1 MLLEFYL
8 GTVQLGGVGG
18 GGGGGGVIA
27 FYLAST
33 EFRRK
38 LAQKSFPRQSYK
50 VISLFR

>member
-1 MLLEFYL
+1 MLLEFHL
-8 GTVQLGGVGG
+8 GTVQLGGV
-18 GGGGGGVIA
+18 GGGGGVIA

>member
-1 MLLEFYL
+1 MLLEFHL
-8 GTVQLGGVGG
+8 GTVQLSGG
-18 GGGGGGVIA
+18 GGRGGGVIA

>member
-1 MLLEFYL
+1 MLLEFNL

-18 GGGGGGVIA
+18 RGGVIA

>member
-1 MLLEFYL
+1 MLLEFHL

-18 GGGGGGVIA
+18 GGGGVIS

>member
-1 MLLEFYL
+1 MLLEFHL

-18 GGGGGGVIA
+18 GGGGA

>member
-1 MLLEFYL
+1 MLLEFHL
-8 GTVQLGGVGG
+8 GTVQLVGVG

>member
-1 MLLEFYL
+1 MLLEFHL

-18 GGGGGGVIA
+18 EGGGA

>member
-1 MLLEFYL
+1 MLLEFHL

-18 GGGGGGVIA
+18 GGEVGVIA

-50 VISLFR
+50 IISLFR

>member
-1 MLLEFYL
+1 MLLEFHL

-18 GGGGGGVIA
+18 GGRGGVIS

>member
-1 MLLEFYL
+1 MLLEFHL
-8 GTVQLGGVGG
+8 GTVQLGGV